1 MTQPSFFLSTSP
13 RPRRRFLASLGWLA
27 LSLSVGLS
35 LTTTGCGQSMRLV
48 AQRPELM
55 TPGALRIVL
64 LEVDDNMITVDVFN
78 QTNTV
83 MLIYRDAVLLST
95 SGGLRARM
103 PGGVGHVY
111 TVPPG
116 GMHKLRVRYDLHGLH
131 RGDQVAMVFQNAIV
145 IAGQPVPVEPL
156 PFVLQ

>member
-1 MTQPSFFLSTSP
+1 MTRPSYFLSISP
-13 RPRRRFLASLGWLA
+13 SPRRRFLASAGLLA
-27 LSLSVGLS
+27 LSLAGGLS
-35 LTTTGCGQSMRLV
+35 LAGTGCSQSIRLI

-64 LEVDDNMITVDVFN
+64 VEVDENTVTVDVFN

-111 TVPPG
+111 TLPPG
-116 GMHKLRVRYDLHGLH
+116 GVHKVRVRYDLHGLH

-145 IAGQPVPVEPL
+145 LAGQPVPVEPL